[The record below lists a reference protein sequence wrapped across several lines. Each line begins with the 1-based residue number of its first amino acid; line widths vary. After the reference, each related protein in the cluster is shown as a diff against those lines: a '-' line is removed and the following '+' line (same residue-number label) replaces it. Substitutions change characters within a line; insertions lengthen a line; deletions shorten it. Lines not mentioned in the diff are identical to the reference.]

1 MNYIISNLIFR
12 PLIVLLLTFSF
23 AATPLLNAYAATP
36 AKRLF
41 GAKRLPAVMTPATHG
56 FYNKGCLAGGIAI
69 PHDGPTWQAMRPSRN
84 RRWGHPNMI
93 RLLERLS
100 IDAKKAGWNG
110 LMIGDISQP
119 RGGPMLTGH
128 ASHQVG
134 LDADIWLRPMPDR
147 RWSRQEREKT
157 SAISVLKK
165 GTVRV
170 NNRIWTKAHE
180 GLIKT
185 AAQYRQVQR
194 IFVHPGIKKKLC
206 DTVNGDRRWLNK
218 VRPYWGHHYHMHVRL
233 RCQPGSPGC
242 KSQQS
247 TGSGTG
253 CDKSLAWWFN
263 VAFAKKKK
271 VKKKKLVKK
280 KRKKKKSRRYKI
292 MADLPKACRVVL
304 NGPTPASLASVT
316 LKPGGRSANTAIA
329 AVKTISTPTISS
341 PTISTNVSAI
351 AASASESPAAKAAK
365 AIMKKSAG
373 PKLVTIPTPRPAR

>member
-1 MNYIISNLIFR
+1 MIDIISKLIIR
-12 PLIVLLLTFSF
+12 PFFALLITVSF
-23 AATPLLNAYAATP
+23 VTAPLVDAFAATP

-56 FYNKGCLAGGIAI
+56 FYNKGCLAGGMAI
-69 PHDGPTWQAMRPSRN
+69 PHDGPNWQAMRPSRN

-100 IDAKKAGWNG
+100 IDAKKRGWNG

-119 RGGPMLTGH
+119 RGGPMLSGH

-170 NNRIWTKAHE
+170 NNRVWTKAHE

-206 DTVNGDRRWLNK
+206 DTVKGDRRWLNK

-253 CDKSLAWWFN
+253 CDKTLAWWFN

-271 VKKKKLVKK
+271 VKKKKIVKKKK
-280 KRKKKKSRRYKI
+280 KRKKKRSRRYKI
-292 MADLPKACRVVL
+292 MADLPQACRVVL
-304 NGPTPASLASVT
+304 NGPTPTSLASVT

-329 AVKTISTPTISS
+329 AVKTV
-341 PTISTNVSAI
+341 STNVSAI
-351 AASASESPAAKAAK
+351 AASASESPAAKAARTIM
-365 AIMKKSAG
+365 AISAG
-373 PKLVTIPTPRPAR
+373 QKEYTIPTPRPSR

>member
-1 MNYIISNLIFR
+1 MIDIISNLIFR
-12 PLIVLLLTFSF
+12 PLAVLLLTFSF
-23 AATPLLNAYAATP
+23 VATPLLSASAATP

-41 GAKRLPAVMTPATHG
+41 GAKRLPAVMAPATHG
-56 FYNKGCLAGGIAI
+56 FYNKGCLAGGMAI
-69 PHDGPTWQAMRPSRN
+69 PHDGPNWQAMRPSRN

-119 RGGPMLTGH
+119 RGGPMLSGH

-134 LDADIWLRPMPDR
+134 LDADIWLRPMPIR

-180 GLIKT
+180 GLLRT

-206 DTVNGDRRWLNK
+206 NTVKGDRRWLNK
-218 VRPYWGHHYHMHVRL
+218 IRPYWGHHYHFHIRL

-242 KSQQS
+242 KSQKS

-253 CDKSLAWWFN
+253 CDKTLEWWFK
-263 VAFAKKKK
+263 VAFAPKKK
-271 VKKKKLVKK
+271 VKKKKIIKKKK
-280 KRKKKKSRRYKI
+280 KRKKKRSRRYKI
-292 MADLPKACRVVL
+292 MADLPQACRVVL
-304 NGPTPASLASVT
+304 NGPAPTSLASVT

-329 AVKTISTPTISS
+329 AVKTIST
-341 PTISTNVSAI
+341 NVSAI
-351 AASASESPAAKAAK
+351 SASASESPAAKAART
-365 AIMKKSAG
+365 IMTKSAN
-373 PKLVTIPTPRPAR
+373 KNEFTIPVPRPSR

>member
-1 MNYIISNLIFR
+1 MLQMIGSILNLISRWFLAFI
-12 PLIVLLLTFSF
+12 LIAGFV
-23 AATPLLNAYAATP
+23 ATPLAEAYAATP

-41 GAKRLPAVMTPATHG
+41 GAKHLPAVMAPASHG
-56 FYNKGCLAGGIAI
+56 FYNKGCLAGGMAI
-69 PHDGPTWQAMRPSRN
+69 PHDGPNWQAMRPSRN
-84 RRWGHPNMI
+84 RRWGHPNLI

-100 IDAKKAGWNG
+100 IDAKKLGWNG
-110 LMIGDISQP
+110 LMVGDISQP
-119 RGGPMLTGH
+119 RGGPMLSGH

-134 LDADIWLRPMPDR
+134 LDADIWLRPMPNR

-180 GLIKT
+180 GVLKT

-206 DTVNGDRRWLNK
+206 NTVKGDRRWLNK
-218 VRPYWGHHYHMHVRL
+218 IRPYWGHHYHFHVRL

-253 CDKSLAWWFN
+253 CDKTLDWWFK

-271 VKKKKLVKK
+271 IKKKKITKKKKK

-292 MADLPKACRVVL
+292 MADLPQACRVVL
-304 NGPTPASLASVT
+304 NGPTPKSIASVT
-316 LKPGGRSANTAIA
+316 LKPGGRSGNTAIA
-329 AVKTISTPTISS
+329 AVKTES
-341 PTISTNVSAI
+341 VSAI
-351 AASASESPAAKAAK
+351 TASASESPAAKAAK
-365 AIMKKSAG
+365 AVMSKSTSQE
-373 PKLVTIPTPRPAR
+373 KFTIPTPRPAR

>member
-1 MNYIISNLIFR
+1 MIDIISKLIVR
-12 PLIVLLLTFSF
+12 PLLALLITVSF
-23 AATPLLNAYAATP
+23 VTAPLVDAFAATP

-41 GAKRLPAVMTPATHG
+41 GAKRLPAVLSPASHG
-56 FYNKGCLAGGIAI
+56 FYSKGCLAGGMAI
-69 PHDGPTWQAMRPSRN
+69 PHDGPNWQAMRPSRN

-100 IDAKKAGWNG
+100 IDAKKTGWNG

-134 LDADIWLRPMPDR
+134 LDADIWLRPMPNR
-147 RWSRQEREKT
+147 RWSRTEREKT

-170 NNRIWTKAHE
+170 NNRVWTKAHE

-185 AAQYRQVQR
+185 AAQYREVQR

-206 DTVNGDRRWLNK
+206 NTVKGDRRWLNK

-233 RCQPGSPGC
+233 RCQPGSANC
-242 KSQQS
+242 KPQAS

-253 CDKSLAWWFN
+253 CDKTLAWWFN

-271 VKKKKLVKK
+271 VKKKKIVKKKK
-280 KRKKKKSRRYKI
+280 KRKKKRSRRYKT
-292 MADLPKACRVVL
+292 MADLPQACRVVL
-304 NGPTPASLASVT
+304 NGPTPTSLASVT
-316 LKPGGRSANTAIA
+316 LKPGNSDNTMVA
-329 AVKTISTPTISS
+329 AVKPIATS
-341 PTISTNVSAI
+341 NVSAI
-351 AASASESPAAKAAK
+351 TASASESPAEKAAK
-365 AIMKKSAG
+365 AIMAVSTGQKEF
-373 PKLVTIPTPRPAR
+373 TIPTPRPSR

>member
-1 MNYIISNLIFR
+1 MIHIISNLIFR
-12 PLIVLLLTFSF
+12 PLIVLLLAFSF
-23 AATPLLNAYAATP
+23 AVTPFLNGYAATP
-36 AKRLF
+36 AKKLF

-69 PHDGPTWQAMRPSRN
+69 PHDGPNWQAMRPSRN

-100 IDAKKAGWNG
+100 IDAKKTGWNG

-134 LDADIWLRPMPDR
+134 LDADIWLRPMPNR
-147 RWSRQEREKT
+147 RWSRSEREKT

-170 NNRIWTKAHE
+170 NSRVWTKAHE

-185 AAQYRQVQR
+185 AAQYREVQR

-206 DTVNGDRRWLNK
+206 NTVKGDRRWLNK

-242 KSQQS
+242 KSQKS

-271 VKKKKLVKK
+271 VKKKKIIKKKK
-280 KRKKKKSRRYKI
+280 KRKKKNARRYKV
-292 MADLPKACRVVL
+292 MADLPQACRVVL
-304 NGPTPASLASVT
+304 NGPTPTSLASVT
-316 LKPGGRSANTAIA
+316 LKSGGGSANTAIA
-329 AVKTISTPTISS
+329 AVKTV
-341 PTISTNVSAI
+341 STNVSAI
-351 AASASESPAAKAAK
+351 TANASESPAAKAARG
-365 AIMKKSAG
+365 IMAASADQKKY
-373 PKLVTIPTPRPAR
+373 TIPTPRPSK